1 MKTHNKARSKTH
13 SGVCYFRCDFR
24 CEFCGGVRPAIP
36 QCFLGLAAPPNIR
49 WNTRSTHR
57 FKTPSHARR
66 EAESDGADAERA
78 PNRARLTDRDR
89 QLIGMLAVAR
99 YLSNEQLATLFFLGR
114 NPVTMRKRTA
124 PHSFRQMTLATLL
137 MSDQRVT
144 SARSPSSP
152 RWLQPLPPFSNLRPH
167 LRGDRARRRTLDFP
181 SASSVGCNVP
191 SNSRAGGR
199 RLPNH

>member
-1 MKTHNKARSKTH
+1 MKSKSMKPMRPSKAISNSKDT
-13 SGVCYFRCDFR
+13 S
-24 CEFCGGVRPAIP
+24 I
-36 QCFLGLAAPPNIR
+36 
-49 WNTRSTHR
+49 
-57 FKTPSHARR
+57 KTPSHARR

-137 MSDQRVT
+137 MNDQRAT
-144 SARSPSSP
+144 NAPLNPSPSSP
-152 RWLQPLPPFSNLRPH
+152 RWLQPLPSFSNLRPH